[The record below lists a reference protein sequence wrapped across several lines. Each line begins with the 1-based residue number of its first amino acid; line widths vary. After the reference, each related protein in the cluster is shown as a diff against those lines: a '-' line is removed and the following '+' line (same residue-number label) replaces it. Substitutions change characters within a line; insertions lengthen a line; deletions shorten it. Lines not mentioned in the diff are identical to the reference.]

1 MILPLFSWG
10 GARPCAV
17 PLRVLSSVS
26 FLPGPVS
33 YNTIAVTSEMDVRGT
48 SDLDVRGT
56 PHRSEAVYSPPTHPE
71 PDTPVAVSP
80 HFPTECEECHST
92 HNRTRRAVGGVHRL
106 SSRPPSRS
114 RTSFSDP
121 GPGADFTLQYRAR
134 LPAHAA
140 PHCTHTRSH
149 HITQSVSQRLH
160 VATFTLFRHRKHTFP
175 HSGQSQLCNPIPCF
189 EPASATGRRGEHF
202 HARQTIPCFEPA
214 STTGRRIAPMKAHR
228 VTGPARQ

>member
-56 PHRSEAVYSPPTHPE
+56 PHRSEAVYSHRHTPPTLPT
-71 PDTPVAVSP
+71 DTPVSP
-80 HFPTECEECHST
+80 HFPTQLTTGPVAPSAVFT
-92 HNRTRRAVGGVHRL
+92 VSRRGPRLALGHRSATPGRVQTSRFNTARVSPRMRRRIVH
-106 SSRPPSRS
+106 
-114 RTSFSDP
+114 
-121 GPGADFTLQYRAR
+121 TLA
-134 LPAHAA
+134 
-140 PHCTHTRSH
+140 
-149 HITQSVSQRLH
+149 HITSHNPCRKLH
-160 VATFTLFRHRKHTFP
+160 VATFTFRHRKHTFP

-189 EPASATGRRGEHF
+189 EPASATWRRGEHF
-202 HARQTIPCFEPA
+202 HGRQTIPCFEPA
-214 STTGRRIAPMKAHR
+214 STTGRRIAPMIAHR

>member
-1 MILPLFSWG
+1 MMHAMILPLFSWG

-56 PHRSEAVYSPPTHPE
+56 PHRSEAVYSPPTHPT
-71 PDTPVAVSP
+71 DTPHRHASFAT
-80 HFPTECEECHST
+80 FPHST

-149 HITQSVSQRLH
+149 HITQSVSQTSCRNFHFQASQTHLP
-160 VATFTLFRHRKHTFP
+160 TFR
-175 HSGQSQLCNPIPCF
+175 PIPIMQSD
-189 EPASATGRRGEHF
+189 PLL
-202 HARQTIPCFEPA
+202 
-214 STTGRRIAPMKAHR
+214 
-228 VTGPARQ
+228 

>member
-1 MILPLFSWG
+1 MMHAMILPLFSWG

-71 PDTPVAVSP
+71 PDTPVSP
-80 HFPTECEECHST
+80 HFATQLT
-92 HNRTRRAVGGVHRL
+92 TD
-106 SSRPPSRS
+106 PSRRRRCS
-114 RTSFSDP
+114 PSLVAAPVSLSDIVQRP
-121 GPGADFTLQYRAR
+121 RAGCRLHASIPRARAR

-149 HITQSVSQRLH
+149 HITQSVSQTSCRNFHFQASQTHLP
-160 VATFTLFRHRKHTFP
+160 TFR
-175 HSGQSQLCNPIPCF
+175 PIPIMQSD
-189 EPASATGRRGEHF
+189 PLL
-202 HARQTIPCFEPA
+202 
-214 STTGRRIAPMKAHR
+214 
-228 VTGPARQ
+228 